1 MTFGTKFN
9 CGRVIK
15 TLCLFANI
23 LTFTKGSF
31 SVRAMESS
39 NSYLIKLLEVLS
51 YSIFFFLFLKIC
63 YEHVWL
69 YGQWVISPWVNCKL
83 TYVFSANH
91 LVRLTIWYQLFL
103 EFWLVDTWLF
113 AHPRDQR
120 AVTRLEYVR
129 LLNIS
134 RGKKLSVQW
143 SHRQPIVVETL
154 ESFMP
159 CELDN
164 ALQKQLPR
172 SVLIKKCS

>member
-1 MTFGTKFN
+1 MTFGTKFD

-51 YSIFFFLFLKIC
+51 YSIFFSYFWKF
-63 YEHVWL
+63 VMSAWL
-69 YGQWVISPWVNCKL
+69 YGQWVISPWVNCKINLRIQCQSFSSPYNLIPAIFRVL
-83 TYVFSANH
+83 TGWHLTFCSPTWPTCCNSA
-91 LVRLTIWYQLFL
+91 R
-103 EFWLVDTWLF
+103 
-113 AHPRDQR
+113 
-120 AVTRLEYVR
+120 
-129 LLNIS
+129 NIR
-134 RGKKLSVQW
+134 RGKKLSFQW
-143 SHRQPIVVETL
+143 SHRQPIVDETL

-164 ALQKQLPR
+164 AFQKQLPR